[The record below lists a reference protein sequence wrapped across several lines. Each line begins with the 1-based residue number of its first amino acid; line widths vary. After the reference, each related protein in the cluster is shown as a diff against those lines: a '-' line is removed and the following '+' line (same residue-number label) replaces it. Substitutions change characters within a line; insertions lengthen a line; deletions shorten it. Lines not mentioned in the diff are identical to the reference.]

1 MHLMVYGCGQVT
13 NGYKVP
19 LLPELK

>member
-1 MHLMVYGCGQVT
+1 MHLMVYRFRQVT

>member
-1 MHLMVYGCGQVT
+1 MHLMVYALGDLT